1 MLNII
6 KKSAAVFAVFISA
19 ICIIPHFSVYRASG
33 ASDFVLNTD
42 SSGRTYVS
50 GYKGNGGNIAIPAN
64 AEYIGAGAFKN
75 CNTITAVE
83 IPESCIYVG
92 SNAFEQCLALE
103 SVSFGGNADIRESAF
118 DGCIKLET
126 VRFKNISAE
135 ASVGKR
141 AFRNCFAL
149 EFIDLPSKT
158 RKLSEFAFG
167 NCISLTSLTVP
178 EKTTVSDKA
187 VGFMYD
193 EKNKTYFAANG
204 STSAYIIYNEL
215 RSGKAAEWY
224 APKKGKPVIML
235 VKKGSPAEKY
245 AVNSEIAYLYYIISE
260 PPRVSARVSADG
272 SITLS
277 WNKVKG
283 ASAYRIYQ
291 YEGNKCKSC
300 GSTVS
305 SSFRIKGIDY
315 SRVYRFGV
323 GAFLKTDS
331 GEYAEL
337 TRSEIITADPS
348 DKDPAKKNKNTPAV
362 LSEGEAPETPVL
374 SADTYTDKITLKWN
388 NVKGASSYR
397 IYIFNKSQN
406 KYTVYKNVTSNR
418 CDVTNLKSG
427 RQYKFKV
434 TVLYYTAGKTELT
447 EGEPSE
453 EFAVFTQEEPK
464 ETEDTASDKK

>member
-6 KKSAAVFAVFISA
+6 KKAAAVLTVFIA
-19 ICIIPHFSVYRASG
+19 AVCTVPHFFAAHASET
-33 ASDFVLNTD
+33 SDFVLNTD

-50 GYKGNGGNIAIPAN
+50 GYKGNGGNIVIPDN
-64 AEYIGAGAFKN
+64 ISYIGANAFKD

-83 IPESCIYVG
+83 IPKSCTYVG

-118 DGCIKLET
+118 DGCVRLES
-126 VRFKNISAE
+126 VRFKNSSAE
-135 ASVGKR
+135 AAVGKR

-149 EFIDLPSKT
+149 EYIDLPSKT

-167 NCISLTSLTVP
+167 NCISLESITVP
-178 EKTTVSDKA
+178 EMTAVSDKA

-224 APKKGKPVIML
+224 SPKKGKPVVML
-235 VKKGSPAEKY
+235 VKKGSQAEKY
-245 AVNSEIAYLYYIISE
+245 AVNSGIAYHYYIISE

-283 ASAYRIYQ
+283 ASAYRIYL
-291 YEGNKCKSC
+291 YEGNICKSC

-305 SSFRIKGIDY
+305 SSFRIEGIDY
-315 SRVYRFGV
+315 GKVYKFGI
-323 GAFLKTDS
+323 GAFLMTDS
-331 GEYAEL
+331 GGYAEL
-337 TRSEIITADPS
+337 TRSDIVTVDPS
-348 DKDPAKKNKNTPAV
+348 DKDPAKKNKNTPVV
-362 LSEGEAPETPVL
+362 LSEGEVPETPVL

-406 KYTVYKNVTSNR
+406 KYTVYKNVTSNS
-418 CDVTNLKSG
+418 CDATNLKSG

-434 TVLYYTAGKTELT
+434 AVLYYAAGKTELT
-447 EGEPSE
+447 EGTPSE

-464 ETEDTASDKK
+464 ETDDTALAKK